1 MKHPPASIICQ
12 SLNDRVAHFFDQS
25 CSRLLRYLRVTT
37 QYGCRLDKREQYK
50 RKQRQIAA
58 FSTSVRFVTRS
69 AGHFCARSRAIP
81 LPSDI
86 WQIPLWHFVVIF
98 ISIPNKSPTFPPKKT
113 SPRCYRRIFTAS
125 LVLPSCFPA
134 TKKDEIFLISF
145 REYENFSW
153 TVFCFFFFFFYTD
166 SYKLERRNARFGRS
180 STLIQ

>member
-1 MKHPPASIICQ
+1 MKHAPASIICQ

-98 ISIPNKSPTFPPKKT
+98 ISIPNKSPSLPPKKHLHVVIVE
-113 SPRCYRRIFTAS
+113 SLPLVSFFP
-125 LVLPSCFPA
+125 LVLSRSSRHEERRNFPY
-134 TKKDEIFLISF
+134 KFSRIWKLFLN
-145 REYENFSW
+145 R
-153 TVFCFFFFFFYTD
+153 VLFFFFLF
-166 SYKLERRNARFGRS
+166 LHG
-180 STLIQ
+180 LV